1 MNNFFSLNISWR
13 FPSSKGKYFLIQKNI
28 CVESTEE
35 KRTSVIQEMIRN
47 LNSWQAQPIWAFLV
61 AQTVKNPPA
70 MQETWV
76 LSLDQKKKTPGE
88 GNGNPLQYSCMENP
102 LDRGAW
108 QATVYSIAK
117 NWTWLSNWTTSTVK
131 EMLDSEYFLFATLN
145 LIIDY
150 PYVMD
155 I

>member
-1 MNNFFSLNISWR
+1 MIAVHLFIFLFHNFCTFCHLSLCIHWEQRIDQLPDKLTQECEFSSDFWTRIEDSGY
-13 FPSSKGKYFLIQKNI
+13 FPGSSDSK
-28 CVESTEE
+28 ESTCNAGDLGFIPG
-35 KRTSVIQEMIRN
+35 S
-47 LNSWQAQPIWAFLV
+47 
-61 AQTVKNPPA
+61 
-70 MQETWV
+70 
-76 LSLDQKKKTPGE
+76 KKKTPGE